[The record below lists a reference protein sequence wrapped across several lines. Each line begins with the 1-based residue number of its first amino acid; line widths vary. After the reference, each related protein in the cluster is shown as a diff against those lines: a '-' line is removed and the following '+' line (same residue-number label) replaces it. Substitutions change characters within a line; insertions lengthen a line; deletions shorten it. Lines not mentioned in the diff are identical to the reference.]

1 MFQPDV
7 FSGCQDLLMIPM
19 INLSDT
25 AILSGAD
32 YCSITNG
39 ISKNEAMNLL
49 QKAYLTEKVENYNT

>member
-32 YCSITNG
+32 YCSITNE
-39 ISKNEAMNLL
+39 ISKNEAINLL
-49 QKAYLTEKVENYNT
+49 QKAYLTEKVHHYNT